1 MMNEA
6 LKDQI
11 LEQVNVLPLEE
22 RRRVLDFARALAAST
37 PAGVPGKELLRFA
50 GMFEANDARRM
61 AAAIEDGC
69 ERVDPDEW

>member
-1 MMNEA
+1 MNDA
-6 LKDQI
+6 LEDQI

-22 RRRVLDFARALAAST
+22 RRRVLEFARALATST

-50 GMFEANDARRM
+50 AMFEADDARKM

-69 ERVDPDEW
+69 ERVEPDEW

>member
-1 MMNEA
+1 MNDA

-22 RRRVLDFARALAAST
+22 RRRVLRFARALATST
-37 PAGVPGKELLRFA
+37 PTRVPGKELLRFA
-50 GMFEANDARRM
+50 GMFEASDARRM
-61 AAAIEDGC
+61 AEAIEDGC